1 MGGSA
6 SKKKKTEKNN
16 GEKEKHNP
24 PPAASAASVS
34 DAAPYA
40 SAVKETAAAPDT
52 SAANEIENSPDASA
66 EKETETAPYTPAAEK
81 IGSLDTDTIWVKIQD
96 QAEENKVMELS
107 PFDRNAAGRAVP
119 MLWYYQDTLD
129 QDALL
134 SSLRKALCVYPGGW
148 RTFRCYF
155 CVRRIS
161 PRTFACSIIA

>member
-1 MGGSA
+1 MTITTT
-6 SKKKKTEKNN
+6 KEKTEKNN